1 MKTFS
6 SLMKEARMAK
16 GISQKELAS
25 LLMIDSS
32 LITRMEK
39 GERLPVRS
47 QVVQLAALLGVPE
60 KKLLVRWM
68 SEKIVR
74 ELEHE
79 PFAKEMLIAAEEQV
93 RYRVEPP
100 KALSGS
106 LRKILKEI
114 DACKLRLEKVRHL
127 GSAKFSDAYDVEY
140 TYHSNRIEG
149 NTLSLQETELV
160 VNHGITVSGKTMREH
175 LEAVNHYEAIAVI
188 QEFVA
193 DKKPLTERFLLA
205 MHALVLRGIDK
216 ENAGKYRTVQVR
228 IGGSSHIPPNALI
241 VPQKMEE
248 LFDWYYKN
256 QHLHPVLLSA
266 EMHERLVTIHPFI
279 DGNGRTS
286 RLLMNLILLQH
297 GYVIANLKGDKEH
310 RFRYYDCLENARN
323 DHKEAFLR
331 LIAETELRCISEYV
345 SLLE

>member
-6 SLMKEARMAK
+6 SFMKEARVAK
-16 GISQKELAS
+16 GISQKELAA

-47 QVVQLAALLGVPE
+47 QVVQIAALLGVAE

-79 PFAKEMLIAAEEQV
+79 PFAQEMLIAAEEQV
-93 RYRVEPP
+93 RYRAIPP
-100 KALSGS
+100 KSVSGG
-106 LRKILKEI
+106 LKKILKEI
-114 DACKLRLEKVRHL
+114 DAYKQRLDKVRHM
-127 GSAKFSDAYDVEY
+127 GSPKFSEAYEVEY

-149 NTLSLQETELV
+149 NTLTLQETELV
-160 VNHGITVSGKTMREH
+160 INHGITVSGKSMREH
-175 LEAVNHYEAIAVI
+175 LEAINHYEAIALI
-188 QEFVA
+188 QEFIS
-193 DKKPLTERFLLA
+193 DKKPLTERFLLDI
-205 MHALVLRGIDK
+205 HALVLRGIDK
-216 ENAGKYRTVQVR
+216 ENAGRYRDVQVR
-228 IGGSSHIPPNALI
+228 IGGSTHIPPNALV
-241 VPQKMEE
+241 VPQKMEALIE
-248 LFDWYYKN
+248 WYYKN
-256 QHLHPVLLSA
+256 QQMHPVLLSA
-266 EMHERLVTIHPFI
+266 EMHERLVSIHPFI

-310 RFRYYDCLENARN
+310 RFRYYDCLENARA
-323 DHKEAFLR
+323 DDKESFLM
-331 LIAETELRCISEYV
+331 LIAETELRCIKEYV

>member
-6 SLMKEARMAK
+6 SLMKEARIAK

-47 QVVQLAALLGVPE
+47 QVVQLAALLDVPE

-79 PFAKEMLIAAEEQV
+79 PFAKEMLIAAEEHV
-93 RYRVEPP
+93 RYRAMPAKSV
-100 KALSGS
+100 SGG
-106 LRKILKEI
+106 LKKILKEI
-114 DACKLRLEKVRHL
+114 DACKQRLDKVRHM
-127 GSAKFSDAYDVEY
+127 GSHKFSEAYEVEY

-149 NTLSLQETELV
+149 NTLTLQETELV
-160 VNHGITVSGKTMREH
+160 INHGITVSGKSMREH
-175 LEAVNHYEAIAVI
+175 LEAINHYEAIALI
-188 QEFVA
+188 QEFIA
-193 DKKPLTERFLLA
+193 DKRPLTERFLLDI
-205 MHALVLRGIDK
+205 HALVLRGIDK
-216 ENAGKYRTVQVR
+216 ENAGRYRDVQVR
-228 IGGSSHIPPNALI
+228 IGGSTHIPPNALV
-241 VPQKMEE
+241 VPQKMEA
-248 LFDWYYKN
+248 LFEWYYKN
-256 QHLHPVLLSA
+256 QHMHPVLLSA
-266 EMHERLVTIHPFI
+266 EMHERLVSIHPFI

-297 GYVIANLKGDKEH
+297 GFVIANLRGDREH
-310 RFRYYDCLENARN
+310 RFRYYDCLENARA
-323 DHKEAFLR
+323 DDKESFLM
-331 LIAETELRCISEYV
+331 LIAETELRCIKEYV

>member
-1 MKTFS
+1 MKTFFS
-6 SLMKEARMAK
+6 FMKEARIAK

-25 LLMIDSS
+25 LLMIDPS

-79 PFAKEMLIAAEEQV
+79 PFAKEVLIAAEEQV
-93 RYRVEPP
+93 RYRAMPP
-100 KALSGS
+100 KSVSGG
-106 LRKILKEI
+106 LKKILKEI
-114 DACKLRLEKVRHL
+114 DICKQRLDKVRHM
-127 GSAKFSDAYDVEY
+127 GSAKFSEAYEVEY

-149 NTLSLQETELV
+149 NTLTLQETELV
-160 VNHGITVSGKTMREH
+160 INHGITVSGKSMREH
-175 LEAVNHYEAIAVI
+175 LEAINHYEAIALI
-188 QEFVA
+188 QEFIS
-193 DKKPLTERFLLA
+193 DKKPLTERFLLDI
-205 MHALVLRGIDK
+205 HALVLRGIDK
-216 ENAGKYRTVQVR
+216 ENAGRYRDVQVR
-228 IGGSSHIPPNALI
+228 IGGSTHIPPNALV
-241 VPQKMEE
+241 VPQKMEA
-248 LFDWYYKN
+248 LFEWYYKN
-256 QHLHPVLLSA
+256 RQMHPVLLSA
-266 EMHERLVTIHPFI
+266 EMHERLVSIHPFI

-297 GYVIANLKGDKEH
+297 GYVIANLQGDKEH
-310 RFRYYDCLENARN
+310 RFRYYDCLENARA
-323 DHKEAFLR
+323 DDKESFLM
-331 LIAETELRCISEYV
+331 LIAETELRCIREYV

>member
-1 MKTFS
+1 MKTFAT
-6 SLMKEARMAK
+6 LIADARKAK
-16 GISQKELAS
+16 DISQKELAAQ
-25 LLMIDSS
+25 LQIDSS

-47 QVVQLAALLGVPE
+47 QVVQMAAILGLAE
-60 KKLLVRWM
+60 KKLLVSWL

-79 PFAKEMLIAAEEQV
+79 PLAKEILMAAEEQV
-93 RYRVEPP
+93 RYRAMPA
-100 KALSGS
+100 KAVSGGLS
-106 LRKILKEI
+106 KMLKEI
-114 DACKLRLEKVRHL
+114 DKYKNRLDQVRHM
-127 GSAKFSDAYDVEY
+127 GSAKFSEAYEVEY

-149 NTLSLQETELV
+149 NTLTLQETERV
-160 VNHGITVSGKTMREH
+160 INHGITVSGKSMREH
-175 LEAVNHYEAIAVI
+175 LEAINHYEAIAMV
-188 QEFVA
+188 QEFITN
-193 DKKPLTERFLLA
+193 KKPLTERFLLDI
-205 MHALVLRGIDK
+205 HALVLRGIDK
-216 ENAGKYRTVQVR
+216 HYAGRYRDVQVR
-228 IGGSSHIPPNALI
+228 IGGSEHIPPNAMV

-256 QHLHPVLLSA
+256 LNMHPVLLSA
-266 EMHERLVTIHPFI
+266 EMHERLVSIHPFI

-310 RFRYYDCLENARN
+310 RFRYYDCLESARS
-323 DHKEAFLR
+323 DHKESFLM
-331 LIAETELRCISEYV
+331 LIAETELRCIKEYV

>member
-6 SLMKEARMAK
+6 SLMKEARMTK
-16 GISQKELAS
+16 GISQKELAT

-68 SEKIVR
+68 SEKILR

-79 PFAKEMLIAAEEQV
+79 PFAQEMLIAAEEQV
-93 RYRVEPP
+93 RYRVMPP
-100 KALSGS
+100 KSVSGG
-106 LRKILKEI
+106 LKKILKEI
-114 DACKLRLEKVRHL
+114 DAYKQRLDKVRHM
-127 GSAKFSDAYDVEY
+127 GSSKFSEAYEVEY

-149 NTLSLQETELV
+149 NTLTLQETELV

-175 LEAVNHYEAIAVI
+175 LEAVNHYEAIALI

-193 DKKPLTERFLLA
+193 EKKPLTERFLLGL
-205 MHALVLRGIDK
+205 HALVLRGIDK
-216 ENAGKYRTVQVR
+216 ENAGKYRDVQVR
-228 IGGSSHIPPNALI
+228 IGGSSHIPPNAMV

-256 QHLHPVLLSA
+256 QHMHPVLLSA
-266 EMHERLVTIHPFI
+266 EMHERLVSIHPFI

-310 RFRYYDCLENARN
+310 RFRYYDCLENARA
-323 DHKEAFLR
+323 DKREAFLL
-331 LIAETELRCISEYV
+331 LIAETELRCIREYV